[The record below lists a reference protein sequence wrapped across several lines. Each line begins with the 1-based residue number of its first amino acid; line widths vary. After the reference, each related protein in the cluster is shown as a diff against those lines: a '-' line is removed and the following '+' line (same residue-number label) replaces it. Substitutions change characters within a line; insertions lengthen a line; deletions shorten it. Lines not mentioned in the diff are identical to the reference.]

1 MEINSPLKQ
10 LIEQFPKPLIL
21 VNKNAIFYCN
31 QSGKSLWGDRLDPSR
46 LFPDHVVQKLESV
59 IQESG
64 VIKGEEISLNLTDEE
79 ERHIAI
85 SGVAVG
91 GTGLFLIYDLTEIKT
106 LLRILKNSRDK
117 FRIVFDALQDI
128 VLVVDES
135 LKIQNANLAAARWL
149 NEDIKNIIG
158 KDCIIIYEKN
168 RLKERQHSVAL
179 VKKVFAL
186 KQPQQTELRLNDLNG
201 EQRWFSQIVL
211 PIFDDQRQVRQVAI
225 ILRNI
230 HDQKEKEASILR
242 LNRELKDK
250 NDRLEKLI
258 KRLKETQAQL
268 IQTEKMAS
276 IGQLAAG
283 VAHEINNPVGFVNS
297 NVQTLRDYVEDI
309 LDLLV
314 LFDEFKNAVLSGEK
328 VKINELADAIEA
340 KKDEIDLEFLL
351 NDIYELLE
359 QSEDGLDRV
368 KKIVQDLKDFSHVDQ
383 AELKEIDINSAIL
396 STLNVVWN
404 ELKYKANV
412 KKELSEDIPLILG
425 FPQKLNQVFMNIL
438 VNAAQAIDER
448 GEIKIATRKVEHPR
462 LGVEVEISDT
472 GCGMT
477 EEVKQRIF
485 DAFFTTKPVG
495 KGTGLGL
502 NIAYKIVKAHKGEI
516 RVSSQPGKGTTMTVF
531 LPVLNEEEIKDS
543 LQREEGVASVWMGAL
558 EEELNVQR

>member
-1 MEINSPLKQ
+1 MEKNSPLKQ
-10 LIEQFPKPLIL
+10 LIERFPEPLIL
-21 VNKNAIFYCN
+21 VNKNAFFYCN
-31 QSGKSLWGDRLDPSR
+31 QSVKSLLGDRLDPLR

-59 IQESG
+59 TQESG
-64 VIKGEEISLNLTDEE
+64 VLKGEEISLNLKDKE

-117 FRIVFDALQDI
+117 FRTVLDALQDI
-128 VLVVDES
+128 VFVVDNS
-135 LKIQNANLAAARWL
+135 LKIQNANLAAAQWL

-158 KDCIIIYEKN
+158 KDCTIIYEKN
-168 RLKERQHSVAL
+168 RLKEREPSVSL
-179 VKKVFAL
+179 VKKVFDL
-186 KQPQQTELRLNDLNG
+186 KEPQQTELKLNDPNG
-201 EQRWFSQIVL
+201 EQRWFLQLAL
-211 PIFDDQRQVRQVAI
+211 PIFDDKGQVRQVAI
-225 ILRNI
+225 ILQNI
-230 HDQKEKEASILR
+230 HDQKEKEASILS
-242 LNRELKDK
+242 LNKELKEK

-297 NVQTLRDYVEDI
+297 NVQTLRDYVQDI

-314 LFDEFKNAVLSGEK
+314 LYDEFKNAVLSGEK
-328 VKINELADAIEA
+328 AKINELADAIEA

-359 QSEDGLDRV
+359 QSEDGLERV

-438 VNAAQAIDER
+438 VNAAQAIEDR
-448 GEIKIATRKVEHPR
+448 GEIKIVTRKVEHPR
-462 LGVEVEISDT
+462 LGVEIEISDT